1 MNQVGLAPE
10 LLNRR
15 AHQLSGGQRQRVAI
29 ARALARRPS
38 VLVCDEPVSALD
50 ASVQAQ
56 ILSLLR
62 DLQQSLG
69 VAIVLI
75 SHDLGVIAQ
84 MSDEICVMREGR
96 VIEQGRSSDVLQNPG
111 EPFTRALIDAAHLL

>member
-1 MNQVGLAPE
+1 
-10 LLNRR
+10 
-15 AHQLSGGQRQRVAI
+15 
-29 ARALARRPS
+29 
-38 VLVCDEPVSALD
+38 LVCDEPVSALD

-96 VIEQGRSSDVLQNPG
+96 VIEQGRSSDVLHNPG